1 MRFNA
6 RIKVIL
12 GFFLAICLIVGAGV
26 LTIYSVKQ
34 LLASVESLAEPN
46 EKLRNLNKLLA
57 DIYQLDKSRS
67 VFSQTE
73 SDTSEH
79 VNYYEQ
85 IQEEIQGLEAM
96 AADSA
101 ELTQIKRINYSVNE
115 LMVVYKGLEDVK
127 KSLYTRNF
135 SKEALN
141 NIERKIKRKEEL
153 SRLQSLGKIRIG
165 INSGTASESKE
176 LEDKPGRTSKEQVSS
191 GLLAAGGKQDMEKIL
206 AMLRLNLNRV
216 NPESAQPLSGS
227 DSIIYAV
234 RQMVLDI
241 NTEEQFLRS
250 RLRELEQELNE
261 KNRGLIINIQRIVT
275 SLQDEALLQ
284 SKAENESAYALTY
297 KLSFLLGLLI
307 VVGVIGSSGFIF
319 SIVREIEKSETYQE
333 KLAEAKRRSDNL
345 ARTKQDFLASMS
357 HEIRNPLHVIQG
369 YNDALSKTPLDADQQ
384 EFVKMIRFAS
394 GTLLGIVNDILD
406 FSKLEAGKIKIEK
419 GIIDPVPFFKNQH
432 SFFRQKAL
440 EKGIALDFSIL
451 LPRGTFFLGDELR
464 INQVLTNL
472 LSNAIKFTDAGKVLL
487 RVYFQ
492 ENGSRLVIQV
502 CDTGTGMS
510 AQLQRNLF
518 KEFNQGDGSVSRR
531 YGGTGLG
538 LAIVKRLVDLQE
550 GKIDVASKPGEGSQF
565 VVSLPTT
572 LLDKKEET
580 EIPRIQL
587 DRMEGLRILVVDD
600 DEMGLKFAGL
610 MLRNRGAEVI
620 AYSGG
625 LDFEKNFA
633 QEDFDLA
640 LVDIQMPEVD
650 GFQVLS
656 RIRSMAKYRATP
668 VLAMTANVFARERES
683 LAKEG
688 FEGILLKPFNE
699 SQLIEKITACLR
711 QVTALR
717 PAEPVQEGRVQQAA
731 VGLPA
736 PRPIAGN
743 DEGTGYDLSD
753 IKKFCMGDDTLFK
766 DILEGFY
773 TQTGLDLIRINK
785 AADEGDYQK
794 IQAIAHQL
802 SSRLGQLKIKERNI
816 AKAIESQLK
825 MGKTEA
831 IQELVWELTE
841 KINDLLEDL
850 AERFGYAVAD

>member
-1 MRFNA
+1 MKFNA

-34 LLASVESLAEPN
+34 LLESVESLAEPN

-67 VFSQTE
+67 VFSQ
-73 SDTSEH
+73 SENDSSEN
-79 VNYYEQ
+79 VNYYQQ
-85 IQEEIQGLEAM
+85 IQQEIQGLGAM
-96 AADSA
+96 VADSA
-101 ELTQIKRINYSVNE
+101 ELNQVKRINYSVNE
-115 LMVVYKGLEDVK
+115 LMVVYKGLEEVK

-165 INSGTASESKE
+165 INAGPVSESKSNDE
-176 LEDKPGRTSKEQVSS
+176 KTSKTNKEQVSS

-206 AMLRLNLNRV
+206 GMLRLNLNRV
-216 NPESAQPLSGS
+216 NPENAQPLSGS

-241 NTEEQFLRS
+241 NNEEQFLRS

-261 KNRGLIINIQRIVT
+261 KNRSLIINIQHIVA

-319 SIVREIEKSETYQE
+319 SIVREIKKSETYQE
-333 KLAEAKRRSDNL
+333 KLAEAKQRSDNL

-369 YNDALSKTPLDADQQ
+369 YNDALSKTPLDSDQQ
-384 EFVKMIRFAS
+384 EFVKMIHFAS

-419 GIIDPVPFFKNQH
+419 AIIDPLPFFKNQH

-472 LSNAIKFTDAGKVLL
+472 LSNAIKFTDSGKVLL
-487 RVYFQ
+487 RVYF
-492 ENGSRLVIQV
+492 EKKNSRLVLQV

-510 AQLQRNLF
+510 QHLQQNLF
-518 KEFNQGDGSVSRR
+518 KEFSQGDGSISRK

-550 GKIDVASKPGEGSQF
+550 GKIDVISKPGTGSQF
-565 VVSLPTT
+565 IVSLPTT
-572 LLDKKEET
+572 LLDKKEEI
-580 EIPRIQL
+580 EIPRVQL
-587 DRMEGLRILVVDD
+587 DRMEGLRILLVDD
-600 DEMGLKFAGL
+600 DEMGLKFASL
-610 MLRNRGAEVI
+610 LLRNSGAEVI
-620 AYSGG
+620 AYTGG
-625 LDFEKNFA
+625 LEFEENFVEA
-633 QEDFDLA
+633 DFDLA
-640 LVDIQMPEVD
+640 LLDIQMPEVD
-650 GFQVLS
+650 GYQVLG
-656 RIRSMAKYRATP
+656 RIKGIPKYRNMP

-683 LAKEG
+683 LVKEG
-688 FEGILLKPFNE
+688 FEGVLLKPFNE

-711 QVTALR
+711 QT
-717 PAEPVQEGRVQQAA
+717 Q
-731 VGLPA
+731 A
-736 PRPIAGN
+736 PRQKEVVQVEAGPAAPN
-743 DEGTGYDLSD
+743 PYRIEGTEEKGGYDLSD
-753 IKKFCMGDDTLFK
+753 IKKFCMGDEDLFK

-785 AADEGDYQK
+785 AVDEGDYEK

-802 SSRLGQLKIKERNI
+802 SSRLGQLKIKERSI
-816 AKAIESQLK
+816 AKAIESELK
-825 MGKTEA
+825 IGKTEK

-850 AERFGYAVAD
+850 AERFGYALAD